1 MNGIPRGAVFICNLI
16 ILRKVFNVNKKV
28 SPVIAQ
34 KLAHTYDLFNQGFVR
49 EAEDAANQI
58 LKKIPTES
66 YALHLLGI
74 LKLKESDLEPAINAL
89 KKAVDINVNPEFLS
103 NLALAYQESGVIEKA
118 MSLYTQ
124 ALKIE
129 PKYINALFN
138 QHAISLDHGNV
149 DHAVNNLQKILT
161 LNPNDDEVMYML
173 LHIHH
178 AHKNQSIAHYEDLL
192 SKGNDLSQSRLRA
205 FQYFKDVI
213 PIPKLLGSGYTILK
227 KAYEAISLQN
237 GLILEFGVRHG
248 TSIRQLAS
256 LTSKP
261 IYGFDSFEGLP
272 EDWHQ
277 ESKEIYSTR
286 GKIPKVPAHVTLI
299 PGWFEETLPLFL
311 EKHKEEDVALIN
323 IDCDIYSST
332 KTVLDLLSNRIKKGT
347 IIIFDEYIGNLHWEE
362 DEHKAFMESVT
373 QYRWKYEYL
382 FYSAYTKQ
390 VVVKII

>member
-1 MNGIPRGAVFICNLI
+1 MNM
-16 ILRKVFNVNKKV
+16 NKKV
-28 SPVIAQ
+28 PPAIAQ
-34 KLAHTYDLFNQGFVR
+34 KLAHAYDLFNQGFVR
-49 EAEDAANQI
+49 DAEDIATQI

-74 LKLKESDLEPAINAL
+74 IKLKESDLEPTINAL
-89 KKAVDINVNPEFLS
+89 KKAVDINANPEFLS

-118 MSLYTQ
+118 MDLYDQ

-138 QHAISLDHGNV
+138 QHAIWLDRGNV
-149 DHAVNNLQKILT
+149 DHAIHNLQKILT
-161 LNPNDDEVMYML
+161 LNPSDDEVMYML
-173 LHIHH
+173 LHLHH
-178 AHKNQSIAHYEDLL
+178 VYKDQSMTYYEDLL
-192 SKGNDLSQSRLRA
+192 LEGNDLSRSRLKA
-205 FQYFKDVI
+205 FEYFRDIK
-213 PIPKLLGSGYTILK
+213 PIPKLLGSGHTVLK
-227 KAYEAISLQN
+227 KAYEAISLQH

-256 LTSKP
+256 LTSQP

-277 ESKEIYSTR
+277 ESKEVYSTR

-311 EKHKEEDVALIN
+311 EKHGEDIALIN

-332 KTVLDLLSNRIKKGT
+332 KTVLDLLSPRIKKGT
-347 IIIFDEYIGNLHWEE
+347 IILFDEYIGNLHWEE
-362 DEHKAFMESVT
+362 DEHKAFMESIDT
-373 QYRWKYEYL
+373 HQWKYEYL

-390 VVVKII
+390 VAVKII

>member
-1 MNGIPRGAVFICNLI
+1 MNM
-16 ILRKVFNVNKKV
+16 NKKV
-28 SPVIAQ
+28 PPAIAQ
-34 KLAHTYDLFNQGFVR
+34 KLAHAYDLFNQGFVS
-49 EAEDAANQI
+49 EAEDAATQI
-58 LKKIPTES
+58 LKKIPNES

-74 LKLKESDLEPAINAL
+74 IKLKESDLEPAIHAL
-89 KKAVDINVNPEFLS
+89 KKAVEINKNPEFLS

-118 MSLYTQ
+118 MSLYEQ

-138 QHAISLDHGNV
+138 QHAIWLDRGHIDNAI
-149 DHAVNNLQKILT
+149 HNLQKILT
-161 LNPNDDEVMYML
+161 LNPSDDEVMYIL
-173 LHIHH
+173 LHLHH
-178 AHKNQSIAHYEDLL
+178 VYKNQSITHYEDLL
-192 SKGNDLSQSRLRA
+192 LEGNDLSRSRLKA
-205 FQYFKDVI
+205 FQYFRGIK
-213 PIPKLLGSGYTILK
+213 PIPKLLGSGHAVLK

-256 LTSKP
+256 LASKP
-261 IYGFDSFEGLP
+261 LYGFDSFEGLP

-277 ESKEIYSTR
+277 ESKEVYSTR

-311 EKHKEEDVALIN
+311 EKHGGEIALIN

-332 KTVLDLLSNRIKKGT
+332 KTVLDLLSPRIKKGT

-362 DEHKAFMESVT
+362 DEHKAFMESINRY
-373 QYRWKYEYL
+373 QWKYEYL
-382 FYSAYTKQ
+382 FCSAYTKQ
-390 VVVKII
+390 VVVRIN

>member
-1 MNGIPRGAVFICNLI
+1 M
-16 ILRKVFNVNKKV
+16 NKKV
-28 SPVIAQ
+28 SPAIAQ
-34 KLAHTYDLFNQGFVR
+34 KLARGYDLFNQGFVKD
-49 EAEDAANQI
+49 AEDVAIQI
-58 LKKIPTES
+58 LKKTSDEA
-66 YALHLLGI
+66 YAFNLLGI
-74 LKLKESDLEPAINAL
+74 IKLRESDLEPAIEAL
-89 KKAVDINVNPEFLS
+89 KKAVHLNINPELLS

-118 MSLYTQ
+118 MSLYDQ
-124 ALKIE
+124 ALKTE
-129 PKYINALFN
+129 PNYINALFN
-138 QHAISLDHGNV
+138 QHAIWLDRGHI
-149 DHAVNNLQKILT
+149 DHAIHNLQKILT
-161 LNPNDDEVMYML
+161 LNPSDDEVMYLL
-173 LHIHH
+173 LHLHH
-178 AHKNQSIAHYEDLL
+178 VYKDQSIAHYEDLL
-192 SKGNDLSQSRLRA
+192 LEGNDLSRSRLKA
-205 FQYFKDVI
+205 FQYFRGIK
-213 PIPKLLGSGYTILK
+213 PIPKLLGSGHAVLK

-277 ESKEIYSTR
+277 ESKEVYSTR

-311 EKHKEEDVALIN
+311 VKHEEDIALIN

-332 KTVLDLLSNRIKKGT
+332 KTVLDLLSPRIKKGT
-347 IIIFDEYIGNLHWEE
+347 IILFDEYIGNLHWEE
-362 DEHKAFMESVT
+362 DEHKAFMESIDT
-373 QYRWKYEYL
+373 YQWKYEYL